1 MPEKIPEKIMAWAVE
16 AIRKNS
22 GYNLVLD
29 FLEANFQDFSHENII
44 VVSIGKA
51 AVSMAQGAKEFL
63 GKRIKRGIVISN
75 KEGEV
80 EGFEFYLGSHPYPDS
95 KSLKAGKALLSLA
108 EETGPQDLVLFLISG
123 GASSLAVLPHP
134 PFTFEDL
141 FFIYRK
147 LILSGASIGEI
158 NTVRRHIS
166 LIKGGRLA
174 RAFAPSRVITL
185 AISDVMGDKPQDIGS
200 GPTVPDP
207 TTLEGASE
215 IMKKYGLSSFLDKLS
230 SVPETPK
237 PTDPVFRNN
246 RFVVLANT
254 LRILKDIEKMAKKEG
269 FETIILTSEDRG
281 EASQVSGVYSGILF
295 EILRSG
301 NPWEP
306 PLVLLSGGELTVTVR
321 GDGKGGRNTEFL
333 LALIRDCREIKGQF
347 CALSMGTDGI
357 DGPTDAAGAAFCSD
371 IYEKMGDLKP
381 EEYLAN
387 NDSYTFFNKL
397 GLLIKTGPTDTN
409 LRDIRIFWIGKRKGH

>member
-1 MPEKIPEKIMAWAVE
+1 MPGEIPERMKAWAVE
-16 AIRKNS
+16 AIRTNS

-29 FLEANFQDFSHENII
+29 FLKANFHDFSHENII

-51 AVSMAQGAKEFL
+51 AVSMAKGAKEFF
-63 GKRIKRGIVISN
+63 GKRIKRGMVISN

-80 EGFEFYLGSHPYPDS
+80 EGFEFYLGSHPYPDG
-95 KSLKAGKALLSLA
+95 KSLRAGKALLSLA
-108 EETGPQDLVLFLISG
+108 EETGPHNLVLFLISG

-134 PFTFEDL
+134 PFTLEDL
-141 FFIYRK
+141 SFIYRK

-185 AISDVMGDKPQDIGS
+185 AISDVRGDEPQDIGS

-207 TTLEGASE
+207 TTLEQASK
-215 IMKKYGLSSFLDKLS
+215 IMTKYGLSPFLDKLN
-230 SVPETPK
+230 SVPESPK
-237 PTDPVFRNN
+237 PTDPVFRKN

-254 LRILKDIEKMAKKEG
+254 LKILKDIEDMAKKEG
-269 FETIILTSEDRG
+269 FNTAILTSEDSG
-281 EASQVSGVYSGILF
+281 EASQASGVYSGVIF

-306 PLVLLSGGELTVTVR
+306 PLVLLSGGELTVTVK
-321 GDGKGGRNTEFL
+321 GKGKGGRNTEFL
-333 LALIRDCREIKGQF
+333 LALIRDCREIKGRF

-357 DGPTDAAGAAFCSD
+357 DGPTDASGAVFCSD
-371 IYEKMGDLKP
+371 VYGKMGDLKP
-381 EEYLAN
+381 EEYLEN
-387 NDSYTFFNKL
+387 NDSYNFFEKL